1 MRMDN
6 NEVVTT
12 VAQVVG
18 QAMGE
23 MSVGVAM
30 AVLALTD
37 AVSKQPGIDKRK
49 LFTDMLEGLP
59 EGEGVAHN
67 AIKVMRESLAQ
78 VLREADQR

>member
-1 MRMDN
+1 MDN
-6 NEVVTT
+6 NEVVTS

-37 AVSKQPGIDKRK
+37 AVSKQPGIDKQR
-49 LFTDMLEGLP
+49 LFTDLLEGLP

-67 AIKVMRESLAQ
+67 ALHVIRQSLQQ
-78 VLREADQR
+78 VISEPNGTP

>member
-1 MRMDN
+1 MDS
-6 NEVVTT
+6 EEMVTG

-37 AVSKQPGIDKRK
+37 AVSKQPGIDGHK
-49 LFTDMLEGLP
+49 LLVDMLEGLP

-67 AIKVMRESLAQ
+67 AVNVIRQSLEKVLSEPGGAP
-78 VLREADQR
+78 

>member
-1 MRMDN
+1 MDKN
-6 NEVVTT
+6 DEVVNT

-23 MSVGVAM
+23 MSVGIAM

-37 AVSKQPGIDKRK
+37 AVAKQPGIDRRQ
-49 LFTDMLEGLP
+49 LLTDVLGGLP

-67 AIKVMRESLAQ
+67 ALTVMRESIAHA
-78 VLREADQR
+78 LRESEKS

>member
-1 MRMDN
+1 ME
-6 NEVVTT
+6 NEELVNS

-23 MSVGVAM
+23 ISVGVAM

-37 AVSKQPGIDKRK
+37 AVSKQPGIDKQR

-59 EGEGVAHN
+59 EGEGMAHN
-67 AIKVMRESLAQ
+67 ALHVIRQSLQQVM
-78 VLREADQR
+78 ADPSGTP

>member
-1 MRMDN
+1 MDN
-6 NEVVTT
+6 DEMVTG

-37 AVSKQPGIDKRK
+37 AVSKQPGIDAHK
-49 LFTDMLEGLP
+49 LLTDMLDGLP

-67 AIKVMRESLAQ
+67 AINVIRQSLAK
-78 VLREADQR
+78 VLSESRGPA

>member
-1 MRMDN
+1 MDN

-37 AVSKQPGIDKRK
+37 AVSKQPGIDKHR
-49 LFTDMLEGLP
+49 LFTDMLDGLP
-59 EGEGVAHN
+59 EGDGVAHN
-67 AIKVMRESLAQ
+67 ALKVIRQSLTQ
-78 VLREADQR
+78 VVQDNEAR

>member
-1 MRMDN
+1 MENDELM
-6 NEVVTT
+6 TG

-37 AVSKQPGIDKRK
+37 AVSKQPGIDKNR
-49 LFTDMLEGLP
+49 LFTDMLAGLP

-67 AIKVMRESLAQ
+67 ALQVIRHSLTQ
-78 VLREADQR
+78 VLAEPNDAS

>member
-1 MRMDN
+1 MEN
-6 NEVVTT
+6 NEVVNT

-23 MSVGVAM
+23 MSVGIAM

-37 AVSKQPGIDKRK
+37 AVSKQPGIDSRK
-49 LFTDMLEGLP
+49 LFTDMLDGLP

-67 AIKVMRESLAQ
+67 AIKVMRESLTQ
-78 VLREADQR
+78 VLRDGDAR